1 MSDVKAKNKTKTHRS
16 SQTALRLQ
24 NIAFTLL
31 FMLVIGLLAWLGKTY
46 HKDYDL
52 SLKQQN
58 SLHASTQ
65 KLLMRLD
72 KPLKLTAYVPD
83 DATVHAGLKKIVAKY
98 KKHKSDTVL
107 EFVNP
112 ELNPKRA
119 KEDGIQYS
127 GQLKISLGERSETVD
142 SADEQTFV
150 NVLQRISR
158 DKPRLALFIEGH
170 GERSIFSEKSSGL
183 SQFAGAL
190 EKQGFTFQPHN
201 LIRTQS
207 IPEGVS
213 FVVIATPQKDYLED
227 EVKIIQDYLKK
238 GGNLLWLHDPGSV
251 NGLDAL
257 EQQLG
262 LIVHEGTIVDAN
274 QALQKMLGI
283 KHPAVIAVIDYGD
296 SEMTKDLSAHV
307 LFPFPTAILRDEEI
321 KESKWQYQPIL
332 TTLPTSW
339 LESGDIEGNVKYDDG
354 ADKIGP
360 LDIGMLLT
368 QSADS
373 DNLDANTTLPEQ
385 RVLVLGD
392 GDFLA
397 NNFIGQGSNLELAKN
412 IFNWLGSDDELLSI
426 KSVKAPDAELNMPGW
441 ALFGSG
447 LFFLVLLPAGLIL
460 VGTARWL
467 KRRRR

>member
-1 MSDVKAKNKTKTHRS
+1 MKKITKTHRA
-16 SQTALRLQ
+16 SQTTLRLQ
-24 NIAFTLL
+24 NIVFTLL
-31 FMLVIGLLAWLGKTY
+31 LMVVIGLLAWLGKTY
-46 HKDYDL
+46 HKDFDM

-98 KKHKSDTVL
+98 KKHKIDTVL

-119 KEDGIQYS
+119 KDDGIEYS
-127 GQLKISLGERSETVD
+127 GQLKISLGDRSETVN

-158 DKPRLALFIEGH
+158 NKPRLALFIEGH

-183 SQFAGAL
+183 SQFTGAL

-201 LIRTQS
+201 LIRTQN
-207 IPEGVS
+207 IPAGVS
-213 FVVIATPQKDYLED
+213 FIVIATPQKEYLED
-227 EVKIIQDYLKK
+227 EVKIIQDYLKS

-283 KHPAVIAVIDYGD
+283 KHPAVIAVIDYGE

-307 LFPFPTAILRDEEI
+307 LFPFPTAIQREEGDDEV
-321 KESKWQYQPIL
+321 KDSQWQYQPIL

-339 LESGDIEGNVKYDDG
+339 LESGEIEGNVKFDDD
-354 ADKIGP
+354 ADKPGP

-368 QSADS
+368 KSSDEESSDS
-373 DNLDANTTLPEQ
+373 KTTMPEQ

-426 KSVKAPDAELNMPGW
+426 KAVKAPDTELNMPGW
-441 ALFGSG
+441 ALFASG
-447 LFFLVLLPAGLIL
+447 LFFLILLPAGLIL
-460 VGTARWL
+460 IGTVRWL
-467 KRRRR
+467 KRRKR

>member
-1 MSDVKAKNKTKTHRS
+1 
-16 SQTALRLQ
+16 
-24 NIAFTLL
+24 
-31 FMLVIGLLAWLGKTY
+31 LLAWLGKTY
-46 HKDYDL
+46 HKDFDL

-65 KLLMRLD
+65 KFLMKLD

-83 DATVHAGLKKIVAKY
+83 DATVHTGLKKIVAKY
-98 KKHKSDTVL
+98 KKYKANTEL

-112 ELNPKRA
+112 ELSPKRA
-119 KEDGIQYS
+119 KDDGIQYS
-127 GQLKISLGERSETVD
+127 GQLKITLGDRSETVN

-170 GERSIFSEKSSGL
+170 GERSILSEKSSGL
-183 SQFAGAL
+183 SQFVGAL
-190 EKQGFTFQPHN
+190 EKQGFSFQPHN

-207 IPEGVS
+207 IPDGVS
-213 FVVIATPQKDYLED
+213 FVVIATPQKDFLED
-227 EVKIIQDYLKK
+227 EVKIIQEYIKK
-238 GGNLLWLHDPGSV
+238 GGNLLWLHDPGSI

-262 LIVHEGTIVDAN
+262 LVVHEGTIVDAN

-307 LFPFPTAILRDEEI
+307 LFPFPTAIVRDDEV
-321 KESKWQYQPIL
+321 KDSGWQYQPIL

-339 LESGDIEGNVKYDDG
+339 LESGDIEGSVKFDAD
-354 ADKIGP
+354 ADKQGP
-360 LDIGMLLT
+360 LAIGMVLT
-368 QSADS
+368 QSKSKESSDS
-373 DNLDANTTLPEQ
+373 KLNTPEQ

-397 NNFIGQGSNLELAKN
+397 NNFIGQGSNLDLAKN
-412 IFNWLGSDDELLSI
+412 MFNWLGSDDELLSI
-426 KSVKAPDAELNMPGW
+426 KAIKAPDAELKMPGW

-447 LFFLVLLPAGLIL
+447 LFFLILLPAGLVFI
-460 VGTARWL
+460 GTIRWL
-467 KRRRR
+467 KRRRK